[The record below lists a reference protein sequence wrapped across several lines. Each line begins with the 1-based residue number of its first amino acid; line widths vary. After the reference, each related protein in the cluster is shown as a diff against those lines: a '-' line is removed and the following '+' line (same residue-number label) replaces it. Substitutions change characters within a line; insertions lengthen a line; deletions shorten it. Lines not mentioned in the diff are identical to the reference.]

1 MVDKEKMKLA
11 FLNIIVNAIE
21 AMDKP
26 EKVLNIR
33 TKSLGD
39 KCVVE
44 FRDNGVGMDEET
56 IQKLFEPYFTGKL
69 KGNGL
74 GLTNTQN
81 IILNHRGNINVR
93 SIPTQGSTFIVTLNM
108 GEEKPNMTV

>member
-1 MVDKEKMKLA
+1 MIKIPAGIWMDKEKIKLA

-21 AMDKP
+21 AMKKDSG
-26 EKVLNIR
+26 VLTIKTSRQGN
-33 TKSLGD
+33 

-44 FRDNGVGMDEET
+44 FRDNGTGMDEET
-56 IQKLFEPYFTGKL
+56 MQKLFEPYFTSKI

-81 IILNHRGNINVR
+81 IILNHKGNIQC
-93 SIPTQGSTFIVTLNM
+93 TQQSGRGILFYCNS
-108 GEEKPNMTV
+108 